1 MANMV
6 MGIAFGTSATV
17 WKNQYIPGYK
27 GAFCFV
33 EYEDIEN
40 SKPVEFP
47 PLNDRN
53 KAAIRNNE
61 AEKAAMFQEAVR

>member
-1 MANMV
+1 MNKERILGVAV
-6 MGIAFGTSATV
+6 SDS
-17 WKNQYIPGYK
+17 GYTDL
-27 GAFCFV
+27 GRLIS
-33 EYEDIEN
+33 EDIEN

-61 AEKAAMFQEAVR
+61 AEKAAMFREAIR